1 MRFTTKARL
10 PSYGLAVFVGLV
22 IIAPLFVMLW
32 LEAHGL
38 LAFFIGLML
47 LQFGVVYAVSVLL
60 Y

>member
-47 LQFGVVYAVSVLL
+47 LHY
-60 Y
+60 